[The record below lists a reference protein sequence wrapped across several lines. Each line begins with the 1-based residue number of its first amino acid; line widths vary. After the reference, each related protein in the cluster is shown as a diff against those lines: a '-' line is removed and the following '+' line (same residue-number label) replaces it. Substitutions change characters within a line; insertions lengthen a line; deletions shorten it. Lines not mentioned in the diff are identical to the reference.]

1 VTVIVVVVS
10 VSEAESASLLEVS
23 MEITLNVLDPIARL
37 VVAMNIHVPLNVAGQ
52 NGVPG
57 PLVPLILPVTP
68 VSPRDP
74 VNVSESPDVAVV
86 DSQKNPNN
94 VEDPFLVLLLLLQF
108 LPLVKNKYFQPI
120 TAFFQ
125 FNNYCSAILV

>member
-1 VTVIVVVVS
+1 
-10 VSEAESASLLEVS
+10 
-23 MEITLNVLDPIARL
+23 MEITLNVLDLIARL
-37 VVAMNIHVPLNVAGQ
+37 VVVTNTHVPLNVAGQ

-57 PLVPLILPVTP
+57 PLAPLTLPVTP

-120 TAFFQ
+120 TAFF
-125 FNNYCSAILV
+125 